1 MPTHNSHS
9 HFSVKIISHTN
20 TQFSFSYFG
29 RDYFWPQK
37 YQSAIFI
44 LSFWSRLILALV
56 SSAHWFI
63 WADLGFGNSPLKNAV
78 FSLGRQQLI
87 VFCNLWALESQI
99 WKKFLAT
106 EKTAHELWSRVPDV
120 CTQKTFYNRQNE
132 KCYKNGLSL
141 IVFPWR
147 IKWRR
152 RSLEIFATFI
162 FQSHVCC

>member
-1 MPTHNSHS
+1 MLKSPKMSN
-9 HFSVKIISHTN
+9 
-20 TQFSFSYFG
+20 
-29 RDYFWPQK
+29 FWTFFENGLWAPHMLPWIRLKWYYKLATYWWGALWQK
-37 YQSAIFI
+37 F
-44 LSFWSRLILALV
+44 LSKFLPPAPS
-56 SSAHWFI
+56 HWFI

-87 VFCNLWALESQI
+87 VFCNLWALENQI